1 MFNVNPLLAI
11 LVAISSLI
19 VKLSE
24 EKSPL
29 IIRWRNLHS
38 KNTHKKGVLLVV
50 SQVFYTVFTKH
61 FLLQYFLQS
70 IFLKT
75 AALHEPFVTS

>member
-29 IIRWRNLHS
+29 IIRWRNLHF
-38 KNTHKKGVLLVV
+38 KNTHKKGVPLVV
-50 SQVFYTVFTKH
+50 S
-61 FLLQYFLQS
+61 
-70 IFLKT
+70 
-75 AALHEPFVTS
+75 

>member
-38 KNTHKKGVLLVV
+38 KNTHKKGVSLVV
-50 SQVFYTVFTKH
+50 S
-61 FLLQYFLQS
+61 
-70 IFLKT
+70 
-75 AALHEPFVTS
+75 

>member
-38 KNTHKKGVLLVV
+38 KNTHKKVYLWLSPKCSIQFLLNI
-50 SQVFYTVFTKH
+50 